1 MQNNVDNKGTLD
13 DQNSVKERT
22 VVEQTGVATSDLQV
36 RMSRVGQSRRRI
48 RRMQLDNL
56 ASYSWASDD
65 VSSESCLDVCT
76 KPF

>member
-48 RRMQLDNL
+48 RWMQLDNL